1 LFAFFESQGYTMA
14 FYWAEFCGF
23 VVRNVQL
30 MTVDFIH
37 GLSVVQGT
45 ETWAGNSEGKFVRM
59 HSKRI

>member
-1 LFAFFESQGYTMA
+1 MA